1 MCNTG
6 GDTTFQITHM
16 SFPNTKYII
25 LNTKHMIANSKY
37 IIPNT
42 ISTFQKTKYS
52 LPDIDTIK
60 ARCISSIHRSMCNTG
75 GDKSTS
81 ISNSRSHI
89 CQIQNTLSQIQNTTL
104 QIPAKVCIERHDSAH
119 GTFQMTHS
127 RWHMCHNKSHWS
139 HCLCGGMKGGSLK
152 EAQVTLCD
160 NVTVTFHHATTL
172 TRHWWWNH
180 RDQDEGL

>member
-81 ISNSRSHI
+81 ISNSRSYVKYKIHY
-89 CQIQNTLSQIQNTTL
+89 
-104 QIPAKVCIERHDSAH
+104 PKYKIEHCKYQPWCASSNA
-119 GTFQMTHS
+119 TQPMAHS
-127 RWHMCHNKSHWS
+127 RWHILCHNKSLWS
-139 HCLCGGMKGGSLK
+139 HFLCGEWKEGGWKKLEWHYMTMS
-152 EAQVTLCD
+152 QW
-160 NVTVTFHHATTL
+160 HSI
-172 TRHWWWNH
+172 TRRH
-180 RDQDEGL
+180 